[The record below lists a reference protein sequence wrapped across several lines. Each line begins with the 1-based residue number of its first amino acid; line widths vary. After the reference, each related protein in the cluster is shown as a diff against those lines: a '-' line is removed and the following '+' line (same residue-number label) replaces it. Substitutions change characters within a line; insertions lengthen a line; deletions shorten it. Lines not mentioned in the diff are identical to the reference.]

1 MKYQDL
7 RDFIQ
12 NRMRMSH
19 IYQPVMIM
27 ALLRHHGKCSVTQ
40 IAKAILAHD
49 ESQIDYYKRITNNM
63 VGRVLRSHGIVEKEG
78 NDYLLSGYDRL
89 RADQIAELTTLCRE
103 KLQEYVE
110 KRGER
115 IFQHRKW
122 SVGYISGTLKYEV
135 LKRAQFHCELC
146 GIAADIKALEV
157 DHIIPRKHGGT
168 DDLENL
174 QALCYSCNAMKRD
187 RDDTDFRK
195 IKESYHRRE
204 SGCLFCEIPKKR
216 IICENSLAYAVRDH
230 YPVTPGHSLVIPRRH
245 VRQYFD
251 LGRPEL
257 NACNDLLDQVRSVTG
272 KEDQKIKGFNIG
284 VNDGETAG
292 QSIFHCHIHLIPRR
306 LGDVENPRGGI
317 RHVIPGKGLY

>member
-272 KEDQKIKGFNIG
+272 KED
-284 VNDGETAG
+284 
-292 QSIFHCHIHLIPRR
+292 
-306 LGDVENPRGGI
+306 GDVENPRGGI